1 MKIVVGLGNPGEKYI
16 SNRHNA
22 GVMFVLWLQS
32 KIAVESQQEEQVF
45 KKDSTNS
52 FFFVKNDAL
61 LLAYPNNFMNLS
73 GIAVGKLVKQY
84 GANLPN
90 DLHVA
95 HDDLDISLGK
105 FKIEIG
111 RGPKLHNGLSSIEDH
126 LHTKDFYRIRIGVDA
141 RDPENR
147 LNGEAYVLQDF
158 TTTELEVL
166 KGVFA
171 EIFPKLDL
179 YHPQVTT

>member
-1 MKIVVGLGNPGEKYI
+1 MKIITGLGNPGEKYE
-16 SNRHNA
+16 SNRHNVGILFA
-22 GVMFVLWLQS
+22 KWLND
-32 KIAVESQQEEQVF
+32 KISNESQEEEKPW

-52 FFFVKNDAL
+52 FFSVKHEGFV
-61 LLAYPNNFMNLS
+61 LAYPNNFMNLS

-84 GANLPN
+84 GASLPN
-90 DLHVA
+90 GLFVA

-126 LHTKDFYRIRIGVDA
+126 LHTKEFVRIRIGVDA

-147 LNGEAYVLQDF
+147 LPGETYVLQDF
-158 TTTELEVL
+158 ADSELEIL

-179 YHPQVTT
+179 